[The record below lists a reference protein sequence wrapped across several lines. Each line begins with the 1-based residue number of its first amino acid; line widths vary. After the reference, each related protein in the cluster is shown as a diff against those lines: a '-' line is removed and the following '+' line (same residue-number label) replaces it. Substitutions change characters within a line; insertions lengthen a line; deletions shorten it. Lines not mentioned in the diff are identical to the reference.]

1 MPPQQ
6 DDDDALE
13 VYWDDVQLARV
24 RQPLPDDVADPVPN
38 FGDLA
43 GPGDFVIGT
52 SKDRVLVIIRPN
64 GQLEYGPEYRPD
76 EAAMVFWEN
85 MGQRKLMMDDRLL
98 VIGHME
104 AVLVRLGVADL
115 EAQRL
120 RELAQNESN
129 EEARPRRIHEADV
142 AVRRLEQVANQA
154 IELGRA
160 LVRRPDIPMPAVPPS
175 VPTSIQQN
183 PNSEYQGREGLP
195 ELPGDPARS

>member
-1 MPPQQ
+1 MPQQ
-6 DDDDALE
+6 DDDDSLE
-13 VYWDDVQLARV
+13 VYWDDVQVARA
-24 RQPLPDDVADPVPN
+24 RQPVPGEPEYIPP
-38 FGDLA
+38 FKDRA

-52 SKDRVLVIIRPN
+52 SADRILVIIRAN

-115 EAQRL
+115 EAERL
-120 RELAQNESN
+120 RLAAQNETDP
-129 EEARPRRIHEADV
+129 EAQPRRIHEAEE
-142 AVRRLEQVANQA
+142 AVRRLERVASQA
-154 IELGRA
+154 IELGRGLA
-160 LVRRPDIPMPAVPPS
+160 RRPDIPMPAVPPV

-183 PNSEYQGREGLP
+183 PNSDYQGQDGLP
-195 ELPGDPARS
+195 ELPRWPDRS